1 MLTAEQEKMLVELG
15 FTHHDV
21 YYDTLIQRYRGI
33 NGTLKIVISPR
44 KWEIFGFGP
53 YPEDM
58 RKDLAILREKGIV

>member
-1 MLTAEQEKMLVELG
+1 MTTEQIKTLEDLG

-58 RKDLAILREKGIV
+58 RNDLAILRERGIV